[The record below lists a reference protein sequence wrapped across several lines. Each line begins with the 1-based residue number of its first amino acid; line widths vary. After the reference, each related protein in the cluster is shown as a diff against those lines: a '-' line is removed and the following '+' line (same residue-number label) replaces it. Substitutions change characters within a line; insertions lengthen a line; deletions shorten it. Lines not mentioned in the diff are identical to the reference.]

1 MRDIL
6 LVLISALMSVS
17 LSVAI
22 LILYDAWRQMKQP
35 HFVTLNLSR
44 VMRNVNSRVNKNTEG
59 LSGTAREKEA
69 DVLFWEYMRKLE
81 EVLEDISQGKI
92 VFVREAVVNRKAVED
107 VTSQLLERL
116 TSPPGSPLRKGGVV
130 HVVE

>member
-69 DVLFWEYMRKLE
+69 DVLFWEYMRKLKKYWRIFLR
-81 EVLEDISQGKI
+81 VKLSLFG
-92 VFVREAVVNRKAVED
+92 RRWL
-107 VTSQLLERL
+107 TER
-116 TSPPGSPLRKGGVV
+116 R
-130 HVVE
+130 